1 MPAPQSSMYKQ
12 LARQLFIANAIRLPV
27 SWSQPNDQFSDAFD
41 PSERIKAPNSPT
53 NLFREA
59 TLNKYHVDAAKQV
72 SDQFGEFID
81 GTCDAICSAISNWF
95 TTVTIQ
101 GVIIN
106 AVVGILTPGGVV
118 GPPLTPLIMAQA
130 PKKTPQQLKYSNVI
144 ATVFGNA
151 WLQWQMGITGQL
163 MYPAFAAVPSPVAP
177 PMPNVPMQLI
187 ALPSPGEVA
196 LQGAAMKGLMI
207 AQLADPQAPHS
218 AELFDAICNGFTTPF
233 NIMKASTMVTNVLG
247 TGPVPTF
254 APPFVPV
261 GPVIG
266 GIGTGPPGCLT

>member
-41 PSERIKAPNSPT
+41 PSERIQPPNAPT

-81 GTCDAICSAISNWF
+81 GTCDAICGAISQWF
-95 TTVTIQ
+95 TTTTIQ

-144 ATVFGNA
+144 ANVFGTA
-151 WLQWQMGITGQL
+151 WLQWQSGITGQL
-163 MYPAFAAVPSPVAP
+163 LYPAFAAVPSPVAP
-177 PMPNVPMQLI
+177 PMPNVPMPLI

-196 LQGAAMKGLMI
+196 LQGAAMKAQMI
-207 AQLADPQAPHS
+207 AQLADPQAPHA
-218 AELFDAICNGFTTPF
+218 AELFDAIANGFTGPF
-233 NIMKASTMVTNVLG
+233 NIMKASTLVTNVLG

>member
-1 MPAPQSSMYKQ
+1 M
-12 LARQLFIANAIRLPV
+12 
-27 SWSQPNDQFSDAFD
+27 
-41 PSERIKAPNSPT
+41 
-53 NLFREA
+53 
-59 TLNKYHVDAAKQV
+59 

-81 GTCDAICSAISNWF
+81 GTCDAICGAISQWF
-95 TTVTIQ
+95 TMTTIQ

-106 AVVGILTPGGVV
+106 AVVGVLTPGGVV

-144 ATVFGNA
+144 ANVFGNA
-151 WLQWQMGITGQL
+151 WLTWQSGITGQL

-177 PMPNVPMQLI
+177 PMPNVPMPLI
-187 ALPSPGEVA
+187 SFPSPGEVA
-196 LQGAAMKGLMI
+196 MQGALMKMQMI
-207 AQLADPQAPHS
+207 GQLADPKAPHA
-218 AELFDAICNGFTTPF
+218 AELFDAICNGFTGPF
-233 NIMKASTMVTNVLG
+233 NAMKMSTMVTNVIG

>member
-1 MPAPQSSMYKQ
+1 MPAPQASLYKQ

-27 SWSQPNDQFSDAFD
+27 SWSQPNNQFSDAFD
-41 PSERIKAPNSPT
+41 PSDLIKIPNLPT

-59 TLNKYHVDAAKQV
+59 TLNKFHVDTAKQV

-81 GTCDAICSAISNWF
+81 GTCDAICSGISTWL
-95 TTVTIQ
+95 TSASIA
-101 GVIIN
+101 GVVIN

-118 GPPLTPLIMAQA
+118 GPPLTPLILAQA
-130 PKKTPQQLKYSNVI
+130 PKKTPQQTKYSNVI
-144 ATVFGNA
+144 ATVFGTA
-151 WLQWQMGITGQL
+151 WLQWQSGITGQL
-163 MYPAFAAVPSPVAP
+163 LYPAFAAVPSPVAP
-177 PMPNVPMQLI
+177 PIPNIPVPLI
-187 ALPSPGEVA
+187 AFPSPGEVA
-196 LQGAAMKGLMI
+196 LSGAVLKGQMI

-218 AELFDAICNGFTTPF
+218 AELFDAIANGFTTPF
-233 NIMKASTMVTNVLG
+233 SIFKASTMVTNVLG

-266 GIGTGPPGCLT
+266 GVGTGPPGCLV